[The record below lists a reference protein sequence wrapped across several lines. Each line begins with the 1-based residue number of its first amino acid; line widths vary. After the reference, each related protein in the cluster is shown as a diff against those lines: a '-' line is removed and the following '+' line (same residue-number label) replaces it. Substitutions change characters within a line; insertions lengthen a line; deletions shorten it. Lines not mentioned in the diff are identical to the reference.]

1 MQQTLKL
8 LSTLI
13 TDDIRHLTL
22 EEISIQY
29 KDSLDPSLLALAFH
43 KTHRLTMTIANR
55 YYGLSTDDIASHS
68 LERLDMCLVTF
79 NPEAAGFVTYYSTV
93 FSNKLREETEALN
106 TQKRKTIFYSE
117 SYEQLVETGFEV
129 AVEEFDFLD
138 EMMNLD
144 NYNLTEREK
153 EYCALVMNDTPSM
166 KIAEILGVSQMT
178 VSNMRKK
185 LRIKLAPLALTF

>member
-55 YYGLSTDDIASHS
+55 YHGLSTDDIASHS

-117 SYEQLVETGFEV
+117 SYEQLVETGFDV